1 MSGASSVSAPDHG
14 TSSEATGE
22 GPPIQMEAKVTAAEV
37 AVAEEASEGYGG
49 AAGAAAEIEADEAG
63 EAENHTES
71 EVTEPAGPLPPAPEI
86 SPLLPPDDLVAG
98 EGGAAAADAVSGG
111 ESEAEAGVGLNHL
124 SRSTIVT
131 FFCE

>member
-1 MSGASSVSAPDHG
+1 MQQKQQQQEEEEEEEEAP
-14 TSSEATGE
+14 
-22 GPPIQMEAKVTAAEV
+22 
-37 AVAEEASEGYGG
+37 VAEAGGLKLHLSSSGSTGYKGVFQHHSG
-49 AAGAAAEIEADEAG
+49 RFQAK
-63 EAENHTES
+63 HR
-71 EVTEPAGPLPPAPEI
+71 EPAGPLPPAPEI

>member
-1 MSGASSVSAPDHG
+1 M
-14 TSSEATGE
+14 
-22 GPPIQMEAKVTAAEV
+22 TAAEV

-63 EAENHTES
+63 EAENHTED
-71 EVTEPAGPLPPAPEI
+71 VTEPAQPPTPAPEI